1 MIVQLAPVAS
11 VAGQLLLC
19 RWSPLVAMEAM
30 TNAGPW
36 FVRVTGFDWPVVP
49 TAADPRFN
57 CPGARVTAGSVAPD
71 RVTIWG
77 LDGALSV
84 TVITP
89 LLVPTKFEI
98 NPTLIVHDSPGLNS
112 EQVLVTEYPPLAVIE
127 LTVSRAFPEL
137 VRKSSCDAL
146 TLPTS

>member
-57 CPGARVTAGSVAPD
+57 CPGARVTAGSVEPE

-77 LDGALSV
+77 LDAALSV
-84 TVITP
+84 IVITP
-89 LLVPTKFEI
+89 LLVPTKSDI
-98 NPTLIVHDSPGLNS
+98 NSTLMMQDSPGLNA
-112 EQVLVTEYPPLAVIE
+112 EQVSLTE
-127 LTVSRAFPEL
+127 
-137 VRKSSCDAL
+137 
-146 TLPTS
+146 